1 MKVLSIFIPG
11 RYEDAYVYRGRLIL
25 LTESLGIR
33 VCYLERIAEFLE
45 AQYPRTKPIPTLMFS
60 RNDWL
65 VGAAFK
71 TLMRSEKVAGATVS
85 LFNEFPQPYVKI
97 NESFLSEEQELEVPA
112 QVILD
117 LTIYNDR
124 LYLGADSGFYH
135 QTIEWEKEETNLHG
149 KPMKRHDAR
158 CMGVSAR
165 FGAVNASCGDDGLFS
180 SVDDFGWISGDHH
193 NGMKLVAS
201 KSKKSS
207 WLNFSLV
214 NYASY
219 SRPSLL
225 QNTRRETDASGVEKD
240 RAIVTDVGT
249 NEIDINSF
257 IREKNS
263 ATLERRH
270 ISLDTIEYSFNSNSA
285 LFLQTADG
293 HFYSFGIRQPQEGD
307 PRVSSTKSYRGVETQ
322 ILSASTIRPG
332 VVVETH
338 DEVLLLVRNKWSTL
352 IAEQALSVR
361 TFMRSKRFQN
371 LVAVITE
378 EGILLSGIFDDHD
391 TAAYKWE
398 REFDNEFS

>member
-25 LTESLGIR
+25 LTENLSIR
-33 VCYLERIAEFLE
+33 VCYLEEVAEFLE
-45 AQYPRTKPIPTLMFS
+45 AQYPQTKPIPTFMFS

-65 VGAAFK
+65 AGATFK
-71 TLMRSEKVAGATVS
+71 SLMQNEEVANATVS
-85 LFNEFPQPYVKI
+85 LFDEFPQPYVEMK
-97 NESFLSEEQELEVPA
+97 ESFLSEEQDLDVPA
-112 QVILD
+112 RVILD

-135 QTIEWEKEETNLHG
+135 QNIEWEKNETKLHG
-149 KPMKRHDAR
+149 KYTKRHDAR
-158 CMGVSAR
+158 CIGVSAR

-180 SVDDFGWISGDHH
+180 SVDDFDWINAS
-193 NGMKLVAS
+193 NNYEMKLVAS

-225 QNTRRETDASGVEKD
+225 QNTRRETAASGVEKD
-240 RAIVTDVGT
+240 RSIVTDVGT
-249 NEIDINSF
+249 NKIDIDNF

-263 ATLERRH
+263 AALERRH
-270 ISLDTIEYSFNSNSA
+270 ISLGEIEYSFNSNSA
-285 LFLQTADG
+285 LFLQTTDG
-293 HFYSFGIRQPQEGD
+293 HFYSFGIRQPKEGD
-307 PRVSSTKSYRGVETQ
+307 PKVSSAKTYRGVETQ

-332 VVVETH
+332 VVIETH
-338 DEVLLLVRNKWSTL
+338 DEVLLLVRNKLSTL
-352 IAEQALSVR
+352 VATQALSVR

-378 EGILLSGIFDDHD
+378 EGILLSGIFDDYD
-391 TAAYKWE
+391 TAAHRWM
-398 REFDNEFS
+398 RELDDL